1 MFFCMVLNGTLFAAY
16 YGYFQIA
23 EEPTTPRIAAM
34 GSAGTALS
42 GGGFGCYNPASP
54 AFAEAPFLSI
64 EYGSQP
70 GDLSKSKIE
79 TSWMFPRW
87 FVGVSLLSHSNDFY
101 VTNGNGTTDE
111 TTMNAASS
119 SDQTILATVTGGYV
133 WGRFAAGSSI
143 NFLQEHLYD
152 QTWHALTYCPG
163 FQFQLVPNSITIGG
177 SMLHYLRLD
186 TAAGPWYKTPVV
198 WYRSARGFPRYA
210 RAGIAWCDTV
220 RRWALPFTA
229 ACDFVYSD
237 VYERFMVPLG
247 VEAWVLPSIAA
258 RAGVNIN
265 HPSEIV
271 HFGVGIRWSSFDVG
285 SIEFDFDYGLTQAVS
300 SADLETKWM
309 FGLTYSIF
317 KKKKQTAAPSAVPGK
332 PMPLQIKTV
341 DSAAIARPKAPEPVI
356 IVPVLPSVTD
366 SAKGPAS
373 KPDTVSKSGPVP
385 APALPDSLTKGIIKT
400 SPVRPD
406 SSSNAVSPEDSIL
419 LPVEV
424 QDTVKK
430 MER

>member
-1 MFFCMVLNGTLFAAY
+1 MSAFLSNKFSATMFFCMVLNGTLFAQY
-16 YGYFQIA
+16 YGYFQMS

-79 TSWMFPRW
+79 TAWMFSRW
-87 FVGVSLLSHSNDFY
+87 FVGASLLVHTNDFN
-101 VTNGNGTTDE
+101 VTTERTDE

-119 SDQTILATVTGGYV
+119 SDQSMLATVTGGYV

-143 NFLQEHLYD
+143 NFLQERIGD
-152 QTWHALTYCPG
+152 QAWHAFTYCPG
-163 FQFQLVPNSITIGG
+163 IQFQLVPNSITIGA
-177 SMLHYLRLD
+177 SMLHYLRID
-186 TAAGPWYKTPVV
+186 TTGSPWYKTPAV

-210 RAGIAWCDTV
+210 RAGIAWRDTV

-247 VEAWVLPSIAA
+247 VEAWILPSIAA

-271 HFGVGIRWSSFDVG
+271 HFGVGIRWSSVEVG
-285 SIEFDFDYGLTQAVS
+285 SLEFDFDYGLSQPVS

-309 FGLTYSIF
+309 FGLTYSIY
-317 KKKKQTAAPSAVPGK
+317 KKKKQTAAPSAVPRK
-332 PMPLQIKTV
+332 PMPLQIETD
-341 DSAAIARPKAPEPVI
+341 DSTAAARPKPPEPVI
-356 IVPVLPSVTD
+356 IVPVLPSVAD
-366 SAKGPAS
+366 SAKSHAS
-373 KPDTVSKSGPVP
+373 KPDTASKKLPEP
-385 APALPDSLTKGIIKT
+385 APVVPDSLTKGSIKAA
-400 SPVRPD
+400 PIRPD
-406 SSSNAVSPEDSIL
+406 SSSNAVFPEDSL
-419 LPVEV
+419 SF
-424 QDTVKK
+424 
-430 MER
+430 